1 MKAIV
6 YHEYGT
12 PDVLELQEI
21 EKPAVKDGEVL
32 IRVHA
37 TSVNPADWHL
47 MTGTPYLMRAT
58 SGLSKPKSQRLGL
71 DMAGRVDAVGRN
83 VTGFQPGDEVFG
95 AHDGAYAEYAAAPEG
110 RIALKPA
117 NLTFEEAAAVPVAGL
132 TALQGLRDKGHVRPG
147 QKVLIIGASGGVGT
161 FAVQLARSFGADV
174 TGVCSTRNLDRVR
187 SLGADRVIDYT
198 REDFTRSGQR
208 YDLIFQVAGTVPP
221 AACRRVLTAAG
232 TLVLC
237 SGEGGSW
244 LGPLGRILDGV
255 VRSSFSSQKV
265 VMWISQANR
274 DDLVTLKELVEAGT
288 VTPVIDRRY
297 ALAEAA
303 EALRYQGEGHTQG
316 KIVITVP

>member
-58 SGLSKPKSQRLGL
+58 SGLSKPKSKRLGL

-161 FAVQLARSFGADV
+161 FAVQLAKSFGADV